1 MKLRWEE
8 IGSGEQLLIN
18 GYLGNEVVV
27 QIVNTV
33 NNKIGWVP
41 LVGFYADDCGTIK
54 EDSTP
59 EAQRKAEAKIDEWC
73 KSAGLRED
81 RVCEWVPEE
90 GESYW
95 HTSCGDDFILV
106 DGTPEENHIIYCHY
120 CGGRVTIKESEAG
133 K

>member
-1 MKLRWEE
+1 MIDWQEHKDTT
-8 IGSGEQLLIN
+8 SYLIN
-18 GYLGNEVVV
+18 GISGKEIVIQIIGRTGEKPGWCPLFGFQEVDGM
-27 QIVNTV
+27 I
-33 NNKIGWVP
+33 K
-41 LVGFYADDCGTIK
+41 ADSIDDAK
-54 EDSTP
+54 RDS
-59 EAQRKAEAKIDEWC
+59 EKAYTEWC

-81 RVCEWVPEE
+81 NVCEWVPEE